1 MVPQTPTPS
10 PPLPRKIDPYYDI
23 TYDVPKR
30 IHSDIADLTSRSTV
44 HTLYSQRHILH
55 EDGRLLF
62 WLPYNK
68 GVFWTN
74 VKYVCHGG
82 DELPFYVGVVAT
94 TSDGEWVDIL
104 PSEPRPSHTWLDT
117 NWPIPSLPYGEQRV
131 YLTIKPQDPST
142 DLQYLRIKI
151 LGFANLFPEHNAYAL
166 LEGSNE
172 HCVIV
177 LHAQDPLEQEPYPI
191 RRIQDYGP
199 SASAAV

>member
-1 MVPQTPTPS
+1 MD
-10 PPLPRKIDPYYDI
+10 RYYDI
-23 TYDVPKR
+23 TYDVAKR
-30 IHSDIADLTSRSTV
+30 VNPDIKDLTSLSTL
-44 HTLYSQRHILH
+44 HTLHSARYMLH

-82 DELPFYVGVVAT
+82 DELPFYVGMVAT

-131 YLTIKPQDPST
+131 YLTIKPPDPST
-142 DLQYLRIKI
+142 DLQLLRIKI
-151 LGFANLFPEHNAYAL
+151 LGFANLFPLHDAYSL
-166 LEGSNE
+166 VEGSNE
-172 HCVIV
+172 HVVIV
-177 LHAQDPLEQEPYPI
+177 LHGHQEQEQEQDQEQEHPYPI
-191 RRIQDYGP
+191 RRIQDYP
-199 SASAAV
+199 NTV